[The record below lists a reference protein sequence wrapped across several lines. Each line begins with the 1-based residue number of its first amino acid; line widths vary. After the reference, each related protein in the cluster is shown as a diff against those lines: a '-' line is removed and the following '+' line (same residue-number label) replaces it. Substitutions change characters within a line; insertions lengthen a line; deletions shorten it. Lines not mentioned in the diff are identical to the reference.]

1 VSIVV
6 VYMSHDPMKSPDS
19 HPLICLVAA
28 VPAGERRLEALARSV
43 RSGGNSVR
51 SYWATLMGLSDYK
64 EAYLQWMDEH
74 DLDAFL
80 CPGLRK
86 PHTIDSPKTERPPD

>member
-1 VSIVV
+1 
-6 VYMSHDPMKSPDS
+6 M
-19 HPLICLVAA
+19 
-28 VPAGERRLEALARSV
+28 ARSV